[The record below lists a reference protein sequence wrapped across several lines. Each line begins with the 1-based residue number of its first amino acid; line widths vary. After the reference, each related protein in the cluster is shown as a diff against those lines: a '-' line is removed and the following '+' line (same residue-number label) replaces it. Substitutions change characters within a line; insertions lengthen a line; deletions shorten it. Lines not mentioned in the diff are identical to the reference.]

1 MRIICVSMGTYGGA
15 KQVAHS
21 LADKMGY
28 PCLCREDLIE
38 AATRE
43 GIQVGKLEMAM
54 IKPRMFGEQLDIQC
68 EPVLHA
74 VRPALFAG

>member
-1 MRIICVSMGTYGGA
+1 MQIICVSMGTYGGTRDLA
-15 KQVAHS
+15 QS
-21 LADKMGY
+21 LSGKMGY

-54 IKPRMFGEQLDIQC
+54 VKAGRLGRKVGKGWYTYTANGEKKP
-68 EPVLHA
+68 V
-74 VRPALFAG
+74 